1 VDVLLRRAEALIE
14 VRRAAEAAPMLGQHL
29 AEHPDSFR
37 AWAAATP
44 AASRSSPLL
53 RGSSGKG
60 AAGSDYFG
68 EVAAKAPPEATTSGK

>member
-37 AWAAATP
+37 AWALLARCYSILGRSAEMLDAAQR
-44 AASRSSPLL
+44 A
-53 RGSSGKG
+53 
-60 AAGSDYFG
+60 
-68 EVAAKAPPEATTSGK
+68 